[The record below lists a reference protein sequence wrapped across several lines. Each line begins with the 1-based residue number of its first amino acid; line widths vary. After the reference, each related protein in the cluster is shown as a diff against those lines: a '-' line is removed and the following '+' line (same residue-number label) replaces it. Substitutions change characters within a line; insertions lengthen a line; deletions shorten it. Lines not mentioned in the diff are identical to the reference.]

1 MKQQQSFSMYVSV
14 YIRIRI
20 KKNSSIFTLVER
32 FQVTQLDC
40 KSLSAKNERVYWCC
54 CFYIFAIVIFVFTLL
69 FYLFSNTFRLQRN
82 STQVNSRM
90 VSGTIYVEW
99 LWVYVQLRFPV
110 DSSYFCC
117 CCCCFFFLFWLLV
130 CEFLCVLFFSCVVP
144 FLSSLCCFISALLN
158 DQENECNR
166 NTLTVFFLYFFI
178 IFFMLCFILCF
189 KCDAA

>member
-110 DSSYFCC
+110 DSSYLLLLLFFLILITCMWVFVC
-117 CCCCFFFLFWLLV
+117 SFFFV
-130 CEFLCVLFFSCVVP
+130 CCAFPFFAVLF
-144 FLSSLCCFISALLN
+144 
-158 DQENECNR
+158 
-166 NTLTVFFLYFFI
+166 YF
-178 IFFMLCFILCF
+178 CSF
-189 KCDAA
+189 KRSRERM